1 MQKSALVASGLL
13 AAAVVVAYA
22 YVLGPLHHW
31 QPSTHPED
39 WARLGEYVGG
49 LCVPLLLIGLSANA
63 AAVRNQADS
72 QQQRAA
78 LEELL
83 REARSLAA
91 IVEQL
96 VAVPASAERCVDAGR
111 KLDLLAAVLSEYVSR
126 GGDSIFLLFYKD
138 RFRAAAERL
147 RDQAVAVGTSEW
159 WLASSEEDES
169 RRWRF

>member
-1 MQKSALVASGLL
+1 MQKSGLIVLALL
-13 AAAVVVAYA
+13 AAAVVGAYA
-22 YVLGPLHHW
+22 YVLGPIHNW
-31 QPSTHPED
+31 QPSTRPED

-49 LCVPLLLIGLSANA
+49 LCVPLLLFGLFANA
-63 AAVRNQADS
+63 SAVRKQADS
-72 QQQRAA
+72 QQQRAV
-78 LEELL
+78 LEELM

-91 IVEQL
+91 TIEQL
-96 VAVPASAERCVDAGR
+96 LAVPAGAERSIDAAR

-138 RFRAAAERL
+138 RFRVAAERL